1 MALIRR
7 KGDMKLTLTTM
18 PISTNKLYQG
28 RRFLTKE
35 GKANKEAISWEA
47 KAQWMPRKPITGKI
61 AITGRLYFKDG
72 RMLDIENLKALWDSL
87 SGIVYEDD
95 RQIHELHLFKGISK
109 EHPRVELTIASLK
122 V

>member
-61 AITGRLYFKDG
+61 ATTARLYFKDG

-95 RQIHELHLFKGISK
+95 RQIHELHIFKEIDK
-109 EHPRVELTIASLK
+109 QRPRVEITISSLTT
-122 V
+122 